1 MKEEIQCLNIEIH
14 RVVTKIKAEDKYLQ
28 RAVSDL
34 TDHNPLLAH
43 QIEKYC
49 LERARF
55 DTIHMQHFHALA
67 RHPSCSGNLKPGD
80 VVYNLQRTELGLS
93 TIDNSI
99 DVDDAKHNGNH
110 SDEEDKDEEEE
121 EIMEIQKQQEIE
133 SIMLAFTD

>member
-1 MKEEIQCLNIEIH
+1 MQC
-14 RVVTKIKAEDKYLQ
+14 
-28 RAVSDL
+28 
-34 TDHNPLLAH
+34 
-43 QIEKYC
+43 
-49 LERARF
+49 
-55 DTIHMQHFHALA
+55 FHALA
-67 RHPSCSGNLKPGD
+67 GHPSCSGNLKPGD
-80 VVYNLQRTELGLS
+80 VVDNLQRTELGLS